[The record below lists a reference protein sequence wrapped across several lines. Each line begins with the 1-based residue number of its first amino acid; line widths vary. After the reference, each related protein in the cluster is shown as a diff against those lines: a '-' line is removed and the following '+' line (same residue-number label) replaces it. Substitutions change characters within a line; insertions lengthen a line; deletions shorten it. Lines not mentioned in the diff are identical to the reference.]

1 MTILWQMPV
10 KDVFINKSFS
20 CKTIQNFQIV
30 SCFFF
35 CRIWIILNRIPTF
48 SLLTLIHCF
57 SAFSDINVCILENS
71 EEPVN
76 RLTMTQ
82 FAKWRIILLLTSTIS
97 ILKREQENMWS
108 VVRAG
113 PITLNI
119 LQNTTNYP
127 RLYNKEV
134 EWGIK
139 IFFYIF

>member
-1 MTILWQMPV
+1 MTISLQMPV

-82 FAKWRIILLLTSTIS
+82 FAKWRIILLLTNTIS
-97 ILKREQENMWS
+97 ILKSEAGEY
-108 VVRAG
+108 VVSSQSR
-113 PITLNI
+113 
-119 LQNTTNYP
+119 TNNSEYP
-127 RLYNKEV
+127 TKYYKLSKV
-134 EWGIK
+134 L
-139 IFFYIF
+139 